1 MHKLVLA
8 TSNSGKIREF
18 KVMLDSLNLEVLP
31 QSVFG
36 LSGVDETG
44 LTFVENALLKARGA
58 SLKTGLPALA
68 DDSGLMV
75 DALAGDPGVSS
86 ARYAGLDALD
96 QNNNDKLLSKLDG
109 VPMERRTAR
118 FVCALVLLRYQTDP
132 APLICQASWE
142 GIILTEPHG
151 ANGFGYDPIFWVLTE
166 QRTSAQLAS
175 EAKNRLSHR
184 GQAVTSLLQQLS
196 QLPNFWE
203 ISIG

>member
-1 MHKLVLA
+1 MYKLVLA
-8 TSNSGKIREF
+8 TSNPGKIREF
-18 KVMLDSLNLEVLP
+18 KVMLNGLNLQVLP
-31 QSVFG
+31 QSIFS
-36 LSGVDETG
+36 LPEADETG
-44 LTFVENALLKARGA
+44 LTFVENALFKARSA
-58 SLKTGLPALA
+58 SLNTGLPALA

-75 DALAGDPGVSS
+75 DALAGAPGVYS

-96 QNNNDKLLSKLDG
+96 RNNNDKLLSELDG

-142 GIILTEPHG
+142 GIILTEPYG

-196 QLPNFWE
+196 QLPTFWE
-203 ISIG
+203 MSMQ